1 MKKDTQILLKQTSY
15 GIGELYDKYAG
26 MILGYIYDIVKDNKL
41 AEQHLVT
48 FYSGLPA
55 NYKDAI
61 PDGENTWCHLQRL
74 VKKQLS
80 GFNNDVKA
88 DYQPKEIDLV
98 TYNNRNKFLKLM
110 THEQKEV
117 FCGIYH
123 YGKTI
128 SQLAAEQNTNEDF
141 IRKTLKEAFAIIKK
155 AS

>member
-1 MKKDTQILLKQTSY
+1 MKKDTQIFLKKTSY
-15 GIGELYDKYAG
+15 GIGELYDRYAG

-48 FYSGLPA
+48 FYSGLPED
-55 NYKDAI
+55 YKSAI
-61 PDGENTWCHLQRL
+61 LNGENTWCHLQRL

-80 GFNNDVKA
+80 DYNNDAKN
-88 DYQPKEIDLV
+88 DYQPKEIELA

-110 THEQKEV
+110 AHEQKEV

-128 SQLAAEQNTNEDF
+128 SQLAIELNTNEAF
-141 IRKTLKEAFAIIKK
+141 ICKILKEAFAIIKK

>member
-26 MILGYIYDIVKDNKL
+26 MLLGYIYDIVKDNEL

-48 FYSGLPA
+48 FYSGLSA
-55 NYKDAI
+55 SYKNVV
-61 PDGENTWCHLQRL
+61 PNGENTWCHLQRL

-80 GFNNDVKA
+80 GFNNDAKNT
-88 DYQPKEIDLV
+88 YQPKEIDFV

-117 FCGIYH
+117 FCGVYH

-128 SQLAAEQNTNEDF
+128 NQLAIELHTNENL
-141 IRKTLKEAFAIIKK
+141 IRKTLKETFAIIKK
-155 AS
+155 TS

>member
-26 MILGYIYDIVKDNKL
+26 MLLGYIYDIVKDNEL

-48 FYSGLPA
+48 FYSGLPED
-55 NYKDAI
+55 YKNTI
-61 PDGENTWCHLQRL
+61 SNGGNTWCHLQRL

-80 GFNNDVKA
+80 DYNNDAKK

-110 THEQKEV
+110 TQEQKEV

-128 SQLAAEQNTNEDF
+128 NQLAIERNTNESF
-141 IRKTLKEAFAIIKK
+141 IRKALKEAFFIIKK